1 MTVAAAAD
9 DDGGNSF
16 VSFLLQIFG
25 PIPPHFRSRK
35 SSFSSVR
42 IEEEVVDV
50 YRIERRGTPPSHIY
64 PKPIPRG

>member
-1 MTVAAAAD
+1 MTVAAAAAD

-35 SSFSSVR
+35 SSLSSVR
-42 IEEEVVDV
+42 IEEEEEEEVLWWM
-50 YRIERRGTPPSHIY
+50 YTE
-64 PKPIPRG
+64 